1 MTAIEFR
8 APWSRSLKTSTAVF
22 TLGLCAFSVVG
33 YIVGLRRPSQWQLVL
48 TFAPPIGV
56 VVALLFIARGYVLTE
71 TCLEVKRLLWR
82 TRLPLDSVRSIDGS
96 PEAMRRAFAIAGN
109 QGLFSYSGL
118 FWSRNAGVFR
128 ALATDPSRAVLM
140 RYSRK
145 KILITPHDPQ
155 QLIVRVRTLLKTSA
169 FPR

>member
-1 MTAIEFR
+1 VTALEFR
-8 APWSRSLKTSTAVF
+8 APWSRSLKTSTVAF
-22 TLGLCAFSVVG
+22 TLALSAFSVVG
-33 YIVGLRRPSQWQLVL
+33 VVVGLRRPSQWQLIL
-48 TFAPPIGV
+48 TAAPPIGI
-56 VVALLFIARGYVLTE
+56 VVASLFTIRGYVLTE

-82 TRLPLDSVRSIDGS
+82 TRLPLDSMQSIDGS

-118 FWSRNAGVFR
+118 FWSRTAGAFR
-128 ALATDPSRAVLM
+128 ALATDPSRAVLV
-140 RYSRK
+140 RYPGK
-145 KILITPHDPQ
+145 KIVITPHDPQ